1 MNSEKG
7 FIVYEDSGTSFKN
20 CETSEK
26 WFSTYD
32 DAMEYA
38 IKIVQRRTSELK
50 IGIGINSSLTVYEGV
65 EAILHKPHLIPCG
78 KVAFSWHTYAQI
90 FRG

>member
-20 CETSEK
+20 CKTS
-26 WFSTYD
+26 D

-38 IKIVQRRTSELK
+38 IKIVQRRTSEFK

-65 EAILHKPHLIPCG
+65 EAILHKPHLVPCG

-90 FRG
+90 FRE